1 MPDISMCA
9 NQFCPRKE
17 DCYRFTAT
25 PSPHRQSYAVFK
37 PDADG
42 DCEHYWDNE
51 KQQKANKL

>member
-9 NQFCPRKE
+9 NQSCPRKE
-17 DCYRFTAT
+17 DCYRFKAT
-25 PSPHRQSYAVFK
+25 SSLHIQHFGSYA

-42 DCEHYWDNE
+42 DCEGFWDNE

>member
-9 NQFCPRKE
+9 NWSCPRKD
-17 DCYRFTAT
+17 DCYRFKAT
-25 PSPHRQSYAVFK
+25 PNPFRQSYADFS

-42 DCEHYWDNE
+42 DCEYFWDNT